1 MINYMLNKYFYNF
14 CLFRNEFIRDKLEK
28 IVSHQDDNGL
38 DNIDKNLLNITYIT
52 AEERYILFYY

>member
-1 MINYMLNKYFYNF
+1 MLNIFRIFF

>member
-1 MINYMLNKYFYNF
+1 MLNKYFHNF

-38 DNIDKNLLNITYIT
+38 DNIDQNLLNITYIT